1 MFFKPLSVWYFFMV
15 ALANYQE
22 KELNPLLEVGDFSA
36 SLSVTDRL
44 RRQKIIKDTVELNS
58 TINQLNLI
66 DVFRILHPIT
76 TQYVFFSRLH

>member
-58 TINQLNLI
+58 IINQLDLI
-66 DVFRILHPIT
+66 DIF
-76 TQYVFFSRLH
+76 